1 MIRDGEGAL
10 HVFDPAVSRMQN
22 VWLVVTGV
30 FASLLLSIFVNAL
43 LLYVPALTS
52 FGRSMVSAVILPVC
66 ISLPLLTA
74 YAGLRKRLSDRQRE
88 LDRAASHDRLTDF
101 YAPGAFSQVV
111 DRRAAVLPSDNPSGA
126 FLIVHADGLHIIN
139 KRHGL
144 EAGDDALT
152 LIAVAI
158 RSSVRATDIVGR
170 IGATMFGLFLP
181 GAGEAEATDVAERI
195 SANVRDV
202 YFGPAGSA
210 DAISVR
216 VAGVVF
222 ADQLGFTDMFRQAEE
237 RLFPDEE
244 VGLPAMNIARIAL
257 RVDGPMRH

>member
-1 MIRDGEGAL
+1 
-10 HVFDPAVSRMQN
+10 VFDSAVTRMQN
-22 VWLVVTGV
+22 VRLVVTGV
-30 FASLLLSIFVNAL
+30 FASLLLSILVNGL
-43 LLYVPALTS
+43 LLYVPAFTP
-52 FGRSMVSAVILPVC
+52 FWRNAVSAVILPVC
-66 ISLPLLTA
+66 ISLPLLAA
-74 YAGLRKRLSDRQRE
+74 YATSRTRLSKRQRE
-88 LDRAASHDRLTDF
+88 LDHLASHDRLTDF
-101 YAPGAFSQVV
+101 HTPAAFSQAV
-111 DRRAAVLPSDNPSGA
+111 DRRAAALPSGNPSGA
-126 FLIVHADGLHIIN
+126 FLIVHADGLRIIN

-181 GAGEAEATDVAERI
+181 GAGEAEATDVANRI

-202 YFGPAGSA
+202 YFGPARST

-222 ADQLGFTDMFRQAEE
+222 ADQLGFADMFRQAEE
-237 RLFPDEE
+237 RLFPGEE